1 MIKVAEWEREFINTG
16 VTKREK
22 MNRHVEQRDDFV
34 CRDEGEH
41 LRLHLTFDE
50 KSAKGQNGHWTRLKV
65 VITSDAQGLGIIS
78 GANLGHNS
86 VVRV

>member
-50 KSAKGQNGHWTRLKV
+50 KSAKG
-65 VITSDAQGLGIIS
+65 
-78 GANLGHNS
+78 
-86 VVRV
+86 